1 MRDVSRVLSFLMF
14 FLCLVFVLPAQTFSE
29 RQEIAIFRLSFY
41 GQPSVPPPPGVRV
54 EIRGRHGSLSV
65 HLRGTGNPAYDDLF
79 ARAFGSVD
87 EQIRSVFINLGRFDV
102 IGMQQRLTQESVDDF
117 IAALSDYRATEAEIP
132 EAVLLGQ
139 QAFTERDFR
148 QLAGGFIVVI
158 PSVSW
163 FDLRRDR
170 NGRYTAEMQ
179 TSFTFVDVR
188 EGRTFGQFFIETSGA
203 SDRAEAAVRST
214 VDALPG
220 ELSFRVRSMPEFQL
234 RTGILE
240 VTGREVLVEF
250 GRNMGLQ
257 RGDEYA
263 IVAERVLATGH
274 IAAKETGLIV
284 IREVQ
289 EDFSY
294 ARVIYANPRARVGD
308 QLQEVPRRGFE
319 TQIYYDVLTDGLR
332 LSSLLGVKAVASR
345 GFYDWRPFGAIEIPF
360 RGAIVA
366 DEAPFFPL
374 NMVIGGEWNAFVGRL
389 RITPSASVGL
399 GGAVPLGS
407 ESDRDTFYLTH
418 FGGVARLTGSLLL
431 GRDVLVSVQTGLGY
445 WVSVF
450 DERTTRDRPPLAGY
464 GGLVIGGG
472 VTLK

>member
-1 MRDVSRVLSFLMF
+1 MSRVLVALM
-14 FLCLVFVLPAQTFSE
+14 LASCLAFVLPAQTFSE
-29 RQEIAIFRLSFY
+29 RQEIAIFRLSYY

-54 EIRGRHGSLSV
+54 EIRGRHGSLSIY
-65 HLRGTGNPAYDDLF
+65 LRGTGNPAYDDLF
-79 ARAFGSVD
+79 ERAFGAVD

-102 IGMQQRLTQESVDDF
+102 IGMQQRLTEESVDDF

-148 QLAGGFIVVI
+148 QLAGGFVVVI

-170 NGRYTAEMQ
+170 EGRYTAEMQ
-179 TSFTFVDVR
+179 TSFTFIDVQ
-188 EGRTFGQFFIETSGA
+188 EGRTFGQFFIETSG
-203 SDRAEAAVRST
+203 SDNRAESAVRSA
-214 VDALPG
+214 VNALPA

-234 RTGILE
+234 KTGVLE
-240 VTGREVLVEF
+240 VTGREVIVEF

-263 IVAERVLATGH
+263 IVAERVLSTGH
-274 IAAKETGLIV
+274 IATTETGLLV
-284 IREVQ
+284 IRDVHQ
-289 EDFSY
+289 DFSY

-308 QLQEVPRRGFE
+308 QLHEVPRRGFE
-319 TQIYYDVLTDGLR
+319 TQVYYDVLTDGIEIC
-332 LSSLLGVKAVASR
+332 SLVGLKAVVSR
-345 GFYDWRPFGAIEIPF
+345 GFYDWRPFVAVEIPF
-360 RGAIVA
+360 RGAIGT
-366 DEAPFFPL
+366 ERNRFFPL
-374 NMVIGGEWNAFVGRL
+374 NMVLGGEWNAYLGRL

-407 ESDRDTFYLTH
+407 ESDRDRFYLTH
-418 FGGVARLTGSLLL
+418 VGGVARLTGSLLL

-445 WVSVF
+445 WLSVF
-450 DERTTRDRPPLAGY
+450 DESVTRQYPPLAGY